1 MANAPGP
8 SRDDHDPGGDAA
20 AAPDHP
26 EELDAAELAGLDADR
41 PDEAG
46 VPESLGAGFTR
57 RHGGA
62 GTGFAPGGTL
72 DGMLPG
78 PDLAWHLGQARQR
91 GLGAL
96 SDDEL
101 IGVLGAA
108 RRMSSWQAELELA
121 AVAELD
127 ARRTGPDGRDGEH
140 VAEEIAAALTLTGR
154 SARSLLEVSR
164 RLERLR
170 RPRPCWPPGSS
181 TAPAP
186 RSSPAGSP

>member
-46 VPESLGAGFTR
+46 VPES
-57 RHGGA
+57 
-62 GTGFAPGGTL
+62 
-72 DGMLPG
+72 
-78 PDLAWHLGQARQR
+78 
-91 GLGAL
+91 
-96 SDDEL
+96 
-101 IGVLGAA
+101 LGAA